1 MIPNILDFKQVLNGR
16 GFTAHVKLNQEVK
29 AGTLLVTL
37 DRQTMAT
44 AGLDMTTIVVFTEGY
59 TGEVPLGSKLHQQ
72 LAAGTPVLKQA

>member
-1 MIPNILDFKQVLNGR
+1 MTI
-16 GFTAHVKLNQEVK
+16 
-29 AGTLLVTL
+29 
-37 DRQTMAT
+37 DRRTMAT